1 MKVNILRLVL
11 IILLLCTFYVIFGF
25 SSQNSKQSGSLS
37 EKITTIIVEKLNI
50 VEGKTKQE
58 KEIIINKLE
67 RVIRKLAHFSI
78 YTLVGLLLMGFTS
91 TYKLE
96 NIKKVMIS
104 LIIGIVYAI
113 SDEIHQSFV
122 PGRSPQFTDVMI
134 DTMGVTLG
142 ILLIMLAIE
151 IYHKQNDIKHENY
164 TKKLEQK
171 KF

>member
-1 MKVNILRLVL
+1 
-11 IILLLCTFYVIFGF
+11 
-25 SSQNSKQSGSLS
+25 
-37 EKITTIIVEKLNI
+37 
-50 VEGKTKQE
+50 
-58 KEIIINKLE
+58 
-67 RVIRKLAHFSI
+67 
-78 YTLVGLLLMGFTS
+78 MGFTS

-104 LIIGIVYAI
+104 LIIGIVYAT